1 MQMATCLCALP
12 PAPSSPAPPGLVEMI
27 EHNLPLPGAKLVLYE
42 LQLTAKKVRQ
52 TTIDVGYDVNLPM
65 AVDWG

>member
-27 EHNLPLPGAKLVLYE
+27 EHNRPLPRAKLVLYE

-52 TTIDVGYDVNLPM
+52 MIDVGYDVNLPM
-65 AVDWG
+65 AVD